1 MRFLV
6 IMLLV
11 MAFGVGLYF
20 VFKGDG
26 MLERVTEQRVEQAL
40 IDNRVP
46 LAMSECMAPRLVDRL
61 SINQLMKLERLA
73 AQDGETTI
81 PLSTGGAVARLRRV
95 DDREAVEQLVRV
107 AGGCGFDLML
117 ERL

>member
-6 IMLLV
+6 IMLIVL
-11 MAFGVGLYF
+11 ALGVGLYF

-40 IDNRVP
+40 LDNGVP
-46 LAMSECMAPRLVDRL
+46 ARMSECMAPRLVDRL
-61 SINQLMKLERLA
+61 SINQLLKLERLA
-73 AQDGETTI
+73 AQDGESTI
-81 PLSTGGAVARLRRV
+81 PLSTGAAMARIRRV
-95 DDREAVEQLVRV
+95 DDPDAVEQLVRV
-107 AGGCGFDLML
+107 GGGCGVGLML